1 MQGFNDN
8 HVLISMQDAVR
19 ATSLSRTMINNLRT
33 AGRFPVPVPL
43 GERRFA
49 FVKAE
54 VEAWIA
60 ERVAA
65 RRAA

>member
-1 MQGFNDN
+1 VTPANDN
-8 HVLISMQDAVR
+8 AVLVSMNEAVR
-19 ATSLSRTMINNLRT
+19 MTSLSRTMINNLRT
-33 AGRFPVPVPL
+33 AGRFPQTVPL

-54 VEAWIA
+54 ILDWIDS
-60 ERVAA
+60 RIAA